1 MSRLTV
7 RYALLSHDPV
17 CRGNATW
24 TNRMVHLAFAAEGRQ
39 ASSRPLL
46 TPRSRDLGKG
56 PDPLPGGLRSGVMA
70 RELRDGPG
78 GGSTRRSPWWG
89 HG

>member
-17 CRGNATW
+17 RRGNAVW

-39 ASSRPLL
+39 ASSRP
-46 TPRSRDLGKG
+46 
-56 PDPLPGGLRSGVMA
+56 
-70 RELRDGPG
+70 
-78 GGSTRRSPWWG
+78 RRP
-89 HG
+89 

>member
-17 CRGNATW
+17 RRGNAAW

-56 PDPLPGGLRSGVMA
+56 PDPLPGDLRSGVMA

-78 GGSTRRSPWWG
+78 GGSTRRSPRWG
-89 HG
+89 HC